1 MDGRAIAI
9 TAVLALAGVSID
21 GVTVAS
27 VPRMTPATTATVPL
41 PRLSPFDKGQS
52 KKSGPPVA
60 AAATAEKGDVLLP
73 LGRGRAALVPF
84 ANSAFPYDGLIP
96 DSEIPFLDAI
106 DGTRRGHTSGR
117 AGVLW
122 EDETYSDRNVLLAF
136 PPYFNVRR
144 PAVIVVFFHG
154 NEAILSRDV
163 VARQRVADQVAAS
176 GLNAIL
182 VAPQL
187 AHDARDSSAGNFWR
201 PGFFAAF
208 LDEAA
213 TKLAELHGERS
224 TPADFRRLPVILVA
238 YSGGYDAA
246 GFALA
251 VGGTGDRVRGVLLL
265 DAMYGEQDKFV
276 DWIAEHRRSAFFF
289 SVFSRSS
296 AAGNADAEDRLTARH
311 IHFRTS
317 PPRRLEPGAIT
328 FFAADPDLDHDAFV
342 TEAWVQS
349 PLRWLLSRVPAYR
362 RGD

>member
-1 MDGRAIAI
+1 LDGRAIAI
-9 TAVLALAGVSID
+9 TAVLALTGVSVG

-27 VPRMTPATTATVPL
+27 MPGMTATTKATVPL
-41 PRLSPFDKGQS
+41 PRLSPFDTGQR
-52 KKSGPPVA
+52 KKPVPPVA
-60 AAATAEKGDVLLP
+60 APSTTEKGDVLLP
-73 LGRGRAALVPF
+73 LGKGRAALVPF
-84 ANSAFPYDGLIP
+84 ANSAFPYEGSNP

-136 PPYFNVRR
+136 PPHFNVRR

-163 VARQRVADQVAAS
+163 VARQRVVDQVAAS

-187 AHDARDSSAGNFWR
+187 AHDARDSSAGNFWK

-213 TKLAELHGERS
+213 TKLAELQGAHA
-224 TPADFRRLPVILVA
+224 TAADFQRLPVILVA

-251 VGGTGDRVRGVLLL
+251 VGGTGDRVHGVVLL

-289 SVFSRSS
+289 SAFSRSS
-296 AAGNADAEDRLTARH
+296 AAGNADAEDRLTTRH
-311 IHFRTS
+311 IHFRTAL
-317 PPRRLEPGAIT
+317 PRQLELGAIT
-328 FFAADPDLDHDAFV
+328 FFATDPDLDHDAFV
-342 TEAWVQS
+342 TEGWVQS
-349 PLRWLLSRVPAYR
+349 PLQWLLSRVPAYR